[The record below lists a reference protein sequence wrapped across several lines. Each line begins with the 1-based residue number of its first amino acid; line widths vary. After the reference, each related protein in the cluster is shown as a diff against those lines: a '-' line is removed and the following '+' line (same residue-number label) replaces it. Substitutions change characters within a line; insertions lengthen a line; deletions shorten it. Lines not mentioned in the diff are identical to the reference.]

1 VLTISHTIIPSRMTE
16 PMPDA
21 LAERLGPLLGR
32 AHDAH
37 RRLSLQALAPLGLS
51 VKAVG
56 AMTVLEAEGPLSQ
69 RRLAER
75 QGIDRTTM
83 VAVVDELERLGA
95 VERRR
100 DPGDRRA
107 NALRLTASGRRL
119 LARARTAVAGAE
131 EAFLAPLP
139 EPEQRRLRAALRLLV
154 ESGPPA

>member
-1 VLTISHTIIPSRMTE
+1 MSE

-37 RRLSLQALAPLGLS
+37 RRLSLEALAPLGLS

-119 LARARTAVAGAE
+119 LTRARTAVAAAE
-131 EAFLAPLP
+131 KAFLAPLP
-139 EPEQRRLRAALRLLV
+139 EQDQQRLRAALRVLI
-154 ESGPPA
+154 EADPPP

>member
-1 VLTISHTIIPSRMTE
+1 MTE

-83 VAVVDELERLGA
+83 VAVVDELERHGA

>member
-1 VLTISHTIIPSRMTE
+1 MPE

-32 AHDAH
+32 AHEAH
-37 RRLSLQALAPLGLS
+37 RRLSLEALAPLGLG
-51 VKAVG
+51 VKSVG
-56 AMTVLEAEGPLSQ
+56 ALTVLQAEGPLSQ

-95 VERRR
+95 VERRK

-107 NALRLTASGRRL
+107 NALHITPRGRRL
-119 LARARTAVAGAE
+119 LTRARTAVAGAE

-139 EPEQRRLRAALRLLV
+139 PAEQQRLRAALRTLV
-154 ESGPPA
+154 ESS

>member
-1 VLTISHTIIPSRMTE
+1 MPES
-16 PMPDA
+16 MPDA

-37 RRLSLQALAPLGLS
+37 RRLSLEALAPLGLG

-107 NALRLTASGRRL
+107 NALRLTATGKRL
-119 LARARTAVAGAE
+119 LARARTAVAAAE

-139 EPEQRRLRAALRLLV
+139 EPERQRLRAALRVLV